1 MAPKKPET
9 TDAEDRDAILRR
21 RGSFVTAALA
31 TVASGALLSAACS
44 AQPCLQ
50 CPVDGCSG
58 PTFPIDR
65 PDADAGPDAGPDASD
80 AATMDASAGDASVDP
95 DAAPTDAGDAG
106 DAAGD

>member
-31 TVASGALLSAACS
+31 TVAGGALLSAACS
-44 AQPCLQ
+44 AQPCLL
-50 CPVDGCSG
+50 CPLDGCSG

-80 AATMDASAGDASVDP
+80 AATTDASAGDADASAGDP
-95 DAAPTDAGDAG
+95 DAAPSDAGDAG
-106 DAAGD
+106 RD